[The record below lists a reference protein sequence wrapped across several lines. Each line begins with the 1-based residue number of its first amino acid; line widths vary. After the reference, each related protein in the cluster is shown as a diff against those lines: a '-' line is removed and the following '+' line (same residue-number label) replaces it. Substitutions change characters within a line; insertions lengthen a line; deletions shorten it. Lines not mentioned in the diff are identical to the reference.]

1 MIINIELDESQEY
14 QEARRTIEAWEEK
27 HHELMKDPDGNR
39 EELQASY
46 ENRPK
51 EAMKK
56 LSPPEFDNLVERA
69 TLQYIDNVA
78 GNYKKYM
85 DDAKKVIDA
94 FALADFF
101 ITTGYFKQQLQR
113 YRSGEADIYDLA
125 PKKPSEPDY
134 TQEEIDFFI
143 HGLEIN
149 SEENYTNMVYNICM
163 HLFAPIR
170 AAAKYGFDTNE
181 LVSYVTAKGIMHY
194 PDPGHEEEQK
204 AYTKQIIDYLIAN
217 PPIRGKVSEM
227 PDLQEK
233 PKKQYRTRSKAE
245 EKDVIPD
252 RLALI
257 TAKGFEYGLSPHQE
271 NKAKAYLEPLN
282 PDAANNLRFDSEQG
296 LLYFEGSLRP
306 VSEVQLENIRTKETI
321 GALNLPLLTS
331 IYSIFLNRFQ
341 KTGENRE
348 TLNIYLPDFAQF
360 LGYERNISAYQAQW
374 LVAQSQMF
382 QSVAGRI
389 DTPHGKAIYAVM
401 VFLSY
406 DPEKNMLTLASPY
419 LTNLIKE
426 VYNASI
432 VRDKKELPKMK
443 KDGTPQLNP
452 SHSYLMKPSIGK
464 NKNLAAAETVS
475 IILQVIEQA
484 GNNTPHISLQTI
496 VDRNEVL
503 KTQLENAPAEYKSRI
518 LSRHFKKAWEL
529 LSAETFLEE
538 TYKEIKLPRPY
549 NKEDIP
555 TMKDYWKNRVY
566 EFPHKG
572 KAK

>member
-1 MIINIELDESQEY
+1 
-14 QEARRTIEAWEEK
+14 
-27 HHELMKDPDGNR
+27 
-39 EELQASY
+39 
-46 ENRPK
+46 
-51 EAMKK
+51 
-56 LSPPEFDNLVERA
+56 
-69 TLQYIDNVA
+69 
-78 GNYKKYM
+78 
-85 DDAKKVIDA
+85 
-94 FALADFF
+94 
-101 ITTGYFKQQLQR
+101 
-113 YRSGEADIYDLA
+113 
-125 PKKPSEPDY
+125 
-134 TQEEIDFFI
+134 
-143 HGLEIN
+143 
-149 SEENYTNMVYNICM
+149 
-163 HLFAPIR
+163 
-170 AAAKYGFDTNE
+170 
-181 LVSYVTAKGIMHY
+181 
-194 PDPGHEEEQK
+194 
-204 AYTKQIIDYLIAN
+204 
-217 PPIRGKVSEM
+217 
-227 PDLQEK
+227 
-233 PKKQYRTRSKAE
+233 
-245 EKDVIPD
+245 
-252 RLALI
+252 
-257 TAKGFEYGLSPHQE
+257 
-271 NKAKAYLEPLN
+271 
-282 PDAANNLRFDSEQG
+282 
-296 LLYFEGSLRP
+296 
-306 VSEVQLENIRTKETI
+306 
-321 GALNLPLLTS
+321 
-331 IYSIFLNRFQ
+331 
-341 KTGENRE
+341 
-348 TLNIYLPDFAQF
+348 
-360 LGYERNISAYQAQW
+360 
-374 LVAQSQMF
+374 
-382 QSVAGRI
+382 
-389 DTPHGKAIYAVM
+389 M